1 MAILIPPHKWDLNEH
16 KYDEILHALLE
27 MKLGTTLSDD
37 IIVGNKAI
45 ITQLANSTLQG
56 AVNQSRVSRTDNKFT
71 KEVTLL
77 SAQTHLTPLGEKV
90 NPKVKLDANRN
101 LVPNPKYDPTKVD
114 KTDVTKI
121 GGILHYCLPVN
132 GFVNIQDVLDTYKH
146 LKSLKIGKFL
156 QTDIFKA
163 LFPEPA
169 YVMAAMKQTYG
180 SDGNRFG
187 TWMAKNGLLDKRFSI
202 IPGHS
207 PNPSRGLGQGLVKD
221 DIKDIFKEFPM
232 ICYGMFTR
240 ATDGGSN
247 TLASIDTPN
256 YFASYGLF
264 KEVLIDN
271 TVYLTGHVQAKAQ
284 QGSTTL
290 AVDECVTHYNVL
302 EEMVK
307 RYAKIEKQNPKFGA
321 YLGMGGHNVALYYS
335 CINSHATNGKNF
347 TLLLVEDRGKVF
359 VRSFYST
366 TEVKE
371 NAFGG
376 KFDFCMDEYGSGNN
390 LVSYWNDDHKVTHI
404 EKNGVEYLLYANT
417 LLGMP
422 EPFASSPVYR
432 NDPDWVDYIKNTAG
446 PVVMSIS
453 NSSSLIGKYSPNSGN
468 VYDVLVAKGNN
479 ISNAHSFNLISF
491 QPSDRGNPYFNSAS
505 TAPVVK
511 GNHPEV
517 ENNEAKLVW
526 EAEKHKNN
534 LTFYKDDKHKAPSPN
549 SLRSSDMNT
558 ASIPTHYRDI
568 SLKTTNSL
576 ENKAL
581 HNFPKKT
588 SLDEAQKIVENK
600 LSNLSPTDPNR
611 AALEQSLKDIQLAQ
625 RQRYID
631 TAKKTNNSHTLAT
644 PAEKTLPWGTD
655 SDVNYILNSVMLNTQ
670 TRKHVLNPSI
680 HYDPRLHPMF
690 NDMLQK
696 LVQYKITIKDKQQF
710 FIDARNK
717 EDAAGTL
724 NATKESRYDRAID
737 YLKNVLRHSV
747 EKFSEK
753 LVEYQ
758 DSTALDLA
766 IGNPE
771 LITKLEHNY
780 ETDLFHTMPHM
791 PRVASGRGIALYN
804 IISVIRKFMV

>member
-27 MKLGTTLSDD
+27 MKLGTPLSDD

-45 ITQLANSTLQG
+45 ITQLASSNLKG
-56 AVNQSRVSRTDNKFT
+56 AVNQSRVSRTDDKFT

-77 SAQTHLTPLGEKV
+77 SAQTHKTPLGEKL
-90 NPKVKLDANRN
+90 NPKVKLDANKN
-101 LVPNPKYDPTKVD
+101 LVPNPKYNPTQVD

-132 GFVNIQDVLDTYKH
+132 GSVSIQDVLDTYQH
-146 LKSLKIGKFL
+146 LKTLRIGKFL
-156 QTDIFKA
+156 QDNIFKA

-207 PNPSRGLGQGLVKD
+207 PNPSQALGQGLIKKD
-221 DIKDIFKEFPM
+221 ILDIFKEFPM

-240 ATDGGSN
+240 ATDGGSS

-256 YFASYGLF
+256 YFAAYGLF

-307 RYAKIEKQNPKFGA
+307 RYAKIERQNPKFGA

-335 CINSHATNGKNF
+335 CINSQAPSGKNF

-376 KFDFCMDEYGSGNN
+376 KFDYCMDESGSGNN
-390 LVSYWNDDHKVTHI
+390 LVSYWNDNHKVTHI

-417 LLGMP
+417 VLGMP

-432 NDPDWVDYIKNTAG
+432 NNSGWLDYIEKAG

-453 NSSSLIGKYSPNSGN
+453 NSSSLIGKYSPNSGT
-468 VYDVLVAKGNN
+468 VYDVLQANGNN
-479 ISNAHSFNLISF
+479 VSRGHSFNLVTF
-491 QPSDRGNPYFNSAS
+491 QPSDRGNPYFNNAS

-511 GNHPEV
+511 GNHPEI
-517 ENNEAKLVW
+517 ENNEANVIW
-526 EAEKHKNN
+526 EAEKYKNN

-568 SLKTTNSL
+568 SLKTTDSL

-581 HNFPKKT
+581 AKLPKET
-588 SLDEAQKIVENK
+588 TLVQAQKIIEDN
-600 LSNLSPTDPNR
+600 LNNLSPTDPNR
-611 AALEQSLKDIQLAQ
+611 ASLEQKLKDVQLAL

-631 TAKKTNNSHTLAT
+631 SAKKTNNSKTVAT
-644 PAEKTLPWGTD
+644 PAQKSLPWGDD
-655 SDVNYILNSVMLNTQ
+655 SDVSYMLNAVMLNPQ

-680 HYDPRLHPMF
+680 HYDQGLHPMF
-690 NDMLQK
+690 NDMLKK
-696 LVQYKITIKDKQQF
+696 LVQYSIIIKDKQQF

-717 EDAAGTL
+717 EDNAGTL
-724 NATKESRYDRAID
+724 NATKASRYDRAID
-737 YLKNVLRHSV
+737 YLRNTLRHSV
-747 EKFSEK
+747 EKFGEK

-758 DSTALDLA
+758 DSTAFDLD

-771 LITKLEHNY
+771 LINKLEHHY